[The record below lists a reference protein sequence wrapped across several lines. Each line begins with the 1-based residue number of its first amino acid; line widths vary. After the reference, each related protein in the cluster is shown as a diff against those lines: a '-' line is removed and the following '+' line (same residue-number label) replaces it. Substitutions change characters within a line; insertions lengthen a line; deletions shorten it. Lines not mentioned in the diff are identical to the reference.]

1 MKRTLVHAVFVG
13 VGASALAIFSPASPA
28 HAGCTDEFA
37 SSAVGSQYQM
47 PPANVVEIA
56 PDLTVTVNTPEAID
70 LIFFPVWV
78 GVDMGF
84 NAVGATGAYADCIK

>member
-1 MKRTLVHAVFVG
+1 
-13 VGASALAIFSPASPA
+13 
-28 HAGCTDEFA
+28 
-37 SSAVGSQYQM
+37 M